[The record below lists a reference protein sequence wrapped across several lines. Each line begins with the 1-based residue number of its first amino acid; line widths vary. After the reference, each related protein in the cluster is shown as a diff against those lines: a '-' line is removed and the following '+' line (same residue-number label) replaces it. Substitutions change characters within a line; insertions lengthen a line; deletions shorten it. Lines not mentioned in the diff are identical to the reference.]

1 MKRTGTSEKIII
13 RRDLTK
19 RNPREVQDAKELPLI
34 ARTVKPFRLALNRDI
49 LNLPSDVAQKQGTLN
64 ALRISPDFLESH
76 KRLMQKT
83 EAYFSSIMD
92 TEEIPQDEAFHALDG
107 KQTAFDNP
115 AMQRIFNNR
124 LVLEKIYLLAA
135 KPGTKFTKNLIF
147 ELESI
152 LQTGRTDGKK
162 DASRDYRGG
171 EVYIADGTDQV
182 VYQGPPPEQVK
193 AMMPAFLE
201 WMNARPQH
209 HPLIDA
215 ALGQLYFLHIHPL
228 SDFNGCVAR
237 ALTLLYLMKNGFDC
251 VRLFSI
257 SEAVFNGRAAYY
269 QAIQAAESEYL
280 DATVFVTYFLEAVLR
295 QITSAIDELT
305 KGPLNVS
312 CLSDLLDKQTRTCL
326 NRRQTV
332 ALRWLIKNDQRL
344 STRIYCKLNKC
355 ADETARKDFKLL
367 EELDIIQS
375 VGAGRS
381 VEYELKPG
389 EIAP

>member
-1 MKRTGTSEKIII
+1 MERSGTTEKIII

-19 RNPREVQDAKELPLI
+19 RKPRDIQDAKELPLI
-34 ARTVKPFRLALNRDI
+34 AKTGKPFRLSLNRDI
-49 LNLPSDVAQKQGTLN
+49 LNLLSDAAQKQGTLN
-64 ALRISPDFLESH
+64 ALRISPDFLEAH
-76 KRLMQKT
+76 KRLTQKT

-92 TEEIPQDEAFHALDG
+92 TEEILQEDAFHALDG
-107 KQTAFDNP
+107 KQTVFDDP
-115 AMQRIFNNR
+115 ALHRIFNNR
-124 LVLEKIYLLAA
+124 LVLEKIYILAA
-135 KPGTKFTKNLIF
+135 KPGTKFTKNLIT

-162 DASRDYRGG
+162 DASRDYRSG
-171 EVYIADGTDQV
+171 EVYIEDGTDQI

-193 AMMPAFLE
+193 AMMPDFIG

-237 ALTLLYLMKNGFDC
+237 ALTLLYLMKNGFDS

-257 SEAVFNGRAAYY
+257 SEAIFNSRASYY

-280 DATVFVTYFLEAVLR
+280 DATVFVTYFLETVLR
-295 QITSAIDELT
+295 QITSASHNLT
-305 KGPLNVS
+305 KGPINAS
-312 CLSDLLDKQTRTCL
+312 CLSDLLDKQTRTRL
-326 NRRQTV
+326 NRRQTS
-332 ALRWLIKNDQRL
+332 ALRWLLKNDQRL

-389 EIAP
+389 KIAP

>member
-1 MKRTGTSEKIII
+1 MKRTGMSEKIIV

-19 RNPREVQDAKELPLI
+19 CKPREIQGAKELPLI
-34 ARTVKPFRLALNRDI
+34 AKTGKPFRLELTGDI
-49 LNLPSDVAQKQGTLN
+49 LKLLPDVTQQNGALRP
-64 ALRISPDFLESH
+64 LRISPDFLESH
-76 KRLMQKT
+76 KRLIQKT

-92 TEEIPQDEAFHALDG
+92 TEEIPRDEAFRALDG

-115 AMQRIFNNR
+115 ALQRIFNNR
-124 LVLEKIYLLAA
+124 LVLEKIYILRA
-135 KPGTKFTKNLIF
+135 KSGTKFTKNLITD
-147 ELESI
+147 LETI
-152 LQTGRTDGKK
+152 LLTGRTDGKK
-162 DASRDYRGG
+162 DTRDYRNGD
-171 EVYIADGTDQV
+171 VYIEDGTDQV

-193 AMMPAFLE
+193 AMMPAFIN
-201 WMNARPQH
+201 WMNAPPQH

-251 VRLFSI
+251 ALLFSI
-257 SEAVFNGRAAYY
+257 SEAIFNSRAAYY

-280 DATVFVTYFLEAVLR
+280 DATVFVTYFLEVVLQ
-295 QITSAIDELT
+295 QITGAIQELT
-305 KGPLNVS
+305 KGPINAS
-312 CLSDLLDKQTRTCL
+312 CLSDLLDKQTRTRL
-326 NRRQTV
+326 NRRQTA

-355 ADETARKDFKLL
+355 ADETARKDFQLL
-367 EELDIIQS
+367 EELDIIRS

-389 EIAP
+389 ELAP

>member
-1 MKRTGTSEKIII
+1 MKRSGTSEKIII

-19 RNPREVQDAKELPLI
+19 RKPRELQDAKELPLL
-34 ARTVKPFRLALNRDI
+34 AKTGKPFRLALNRDI
-49 LNLPSDVAQKQGTLN
+49 LNLLSDAAQKQGTLN
-64 ALRISPDFLESH
+64 ALRISPDFLEAH
-76 KRLMQKT
+76 KRLTQKT
-83 EAYFSSIMD
+83 EAYFSSLID

-107 KQTAFDNP
+107 KQTAFDDP

-124 LVLEKIYLLAA
+124 LALEKIYILRARS
-135 KPGTKFTKNLIF
+135 GTKFTKSLVT
-147 ELESI
+147 ELETI
-152 LQTGRTDGKK
+152 LLTGRTDGKK
-162 DASRDYRGG
+162 DASMDYRSGA
-171 EVYIADGTDQV
+171 VYIEDGTDQV

-257 SEAVFNGRAAYY
+257 SEAVFNSRAAYY
-269 QAIQAAESEYL
+269 QAIQSAESEYL

-295 QITSAIDELT
+295 QITSASHDLT
-305 KGPLNVS
+305 KGPINAS
-312 CLSDLLDKQTRTCL
+312 CLSDLLDKQTRTRL
-326 NRRQTV
+326 NRRQTS
-332 ALRWLIKNDQRL
+332 ALRWLLKNDQRL

-389 EIAP
+389 EITP